1 MRIASVL
8 LNSGSVEPAIEID
21 GEVYLWSQAV
31 RHRPA
36 TSVQEV
42 LPHLCDGPAAID
54 TGGVQPVTGSASLL
68 SPLPTPRRDLMCLGK
83 NYVAHAEEF
92 DRVTRGAGDLPDAP
106 IVFTK
111 ATTAVCGNG
120 AVVTVDPGI
129 SRSIDY
135 EGELAVVIGREARK
149 INQEDALEHVAGYT
163 IVNDLTARD
172 LQQKHEQWFVGKSLD
187 GFAPMGP
194 VIVSR
199 DELSDPSVLELSTY
213 VDGEV
218 RQRASTGLMIFDV
231 PFVVAFLSRILTLQ
245 VGDIIA
251 MGTPKG
257 VGMGFDPPRFLGDG
271 SRVEVEISGIGRL
284 TNTISFEDG
293 SGR

>member
-21 GEVYLWSQAV
+21 GEVYLWSETV

-36 TSVQEV
+36 ASVQEV
-42 LPHLCDGPAAID
+42 LPHLCDGPVATD
-54 TGGVQPVTGSASLL
+54 TEGVQPVTGSASLL

-92 DRVTRGAGDLPDAP
+92 DRATRGAGDLPDAP

-111 ATTAVCGNG
+111 ATTAVCANG
-120 AVVTVDPGI
+120 AVVTVDPSI
-129 SRSIDY
+129 SRDIDY
-135 EGELAVVIGREARK
+135 EGELAVVIGKEARK

-172 LQQKHEQWFVGKSLD
+172 LQQKHQQWFVGKSLD

-199 DELSDPSVLELSTY
+199 DELSDPSALELSTY

-245 VGDIIA
+245 IGDIIA

-293 SGR
+293 SRR